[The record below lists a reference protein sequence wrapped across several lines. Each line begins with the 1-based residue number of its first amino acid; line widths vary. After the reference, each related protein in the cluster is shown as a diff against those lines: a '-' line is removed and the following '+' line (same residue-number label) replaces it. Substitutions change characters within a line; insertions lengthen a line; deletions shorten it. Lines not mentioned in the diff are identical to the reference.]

1 MKVTSIFRCTYNNL
15 CDTVI
20 HLCTT
25 WTTNRTYFMLRYLL
39 IKNLYIMYQNT
50 KTLCYIGHII
60 NQLRF
65 VKKLFIHES
74 SIFIKILHD
83 TVTDL
88 ICLASMLYLSFA
100 IFPQF
105 TFSVRLKNLPMRTYF
120 SRAHANFWTLAI
132 CMKVISSGSMGNF
145 QQYTAYNICSNHMPR
160 AERECTNLQTLF

>member
-1 MKVTSIFRCTYNNL
+1 MILRLLQILRCTYNNL
-15 CDTVI
+15 FDTVI

-39 IKNLYIMYQNT
+39 IKNLYIMYPNT
-50 KTLCYIGHII
+50 KTLD
-60 NQLRF
+60 QLRC
-65 VKKLFIHES
+65 VQKLFIHES

-132 CMKVISSGSMGNF
+132 CMKVIASGSMGNF
-145 QQYTAYNICSNHMPR
+145 QQYTAYNICSNHMPK
-160 AERECTNLQTLF
+160 AERECTDLQTLF